1 MYQIWVIKED
11 KPYLK
16 ATVSTSDQVDVI
28 LDFYAFLPHLTVEV
42 IKVKAP

>member
-1 MYQIWVIKED
+1 MYQIYVIKEG

-28 LDFYAFLPHLTVEV
+28 LDFYAMLPHLTVEV
-42 IKVKAP
+42 IEI